1 MGLTRAV
8 ELYVEKDHEA
18 EWNEWESRVHT
29 IIAGVSDIPGVTANQ
44 FVPHIANA
52 VPHAAITWDSTRI
65 NLTRDDVA
73 TALRQGEPRIE
84 ARPGA
89 GDASRLDIGVWMM
102 EPEDAPVV
110 AARCAEIF
118 RDAIA

>member
-1 MGLTRAV
+1 MRAV
-8 ELYVEKDHEA
+8 AYPLAAGGIAPCPAARARTHLC
-18 EWNEWESRVHT
+18 T
-29 IIAGVSDIPGVTANQ
+29 ICTLLV
-44 FVPHIANA
+44 
-52 VPHAAITWDSTRI
+52 AITWDSTRI